1 MGSFSQIR
9 VVPFWGFA
17 CSCERLNRK
26 KGAVVAEVSGFK
38 HISVS
43 TDSDDDVVIWAGA
56 STERTSS
63 EVRDSVQINQG
74 ASSEAPD
81 SAQFIKPA
89 SSEVPD
95 SAQINEASDSAKL
108 APAPAPVKRTAQSG
122 VKDQGYRETTLDD
135 LKSEPMSKTQKVII
149 ACAIAAVAAA
159 VVYYFV
165 FMR

>member
-1 MGSFSQIR
+1 M
-9 VVPFWGFA
+9 
-17 CSCERLNRK
+17 
-26 KGAVVAEVSGFK
+26 AEVNGFK

-56 STERTSS
+56 DAERASS
-63 EVRDSVQINQG
+63 EVRDSV
-74 ASSEAPD
+74 
-81 SAQFIKPA
+81 QFIKPA

-95 SAQINEASDSAKL
+95 SAQINKGALGDRCDNVQLDEAPDSAKP
-108 APAPAPVKRTAQSG
+108 APALAPVKRTAQSG
-122 VKDQGYRETTLDD
+122 VKDRGYRETTLDD
-135 LKSEPMSKTQKVII
+135 LKSEPMSKIQKIII